1 MAANSKKSVIAAIA
15 GNTIVMFAKCI
26 GFFFTGSSSM
36 LAESIHSFA
45 DVLNQSLLLIGM
57 NKSEKSPDTEHATG
71 YGRERFIW
79 SLISAVGIF
88 FLGCGVTVYHGVS
101 HLLHPTP
108 HEDYGLWPFF
118 ILLFSL
124 AIEGWVFYI
133 AWKSIAI
140 AAEDKPFW
148 KYLRK
153 EADPS
158 AVAVF
163 MEDAAACFGIIIA
176 LMSIALTS
184 WTHET
189 YWDAIGSITIGVLL
203 GVIAIWLIQ
212 RNRELLVG
220 QRIPEQDMEKLQ
232 QLLKKGYLGKV
243 DHIRSEVIGAEQ
255 YDIQVEIEVNERKLV
270 ETIPIALQEEY
281 EKIQNFDDF
290 TAFAQKLSILSME
303 HLTSTIDQLEA
314 EIQEELPR
322 TRFIDI
328 EPN

>member
-1 MAANSKKSVIAAIA
+1 MAANSKTSVIAAIS
-15 GNTIVMFAKCI
+15 GNTIVMIAKCI

-57 NKSEKSPDTEHATG
+57 NKSERSPDTEHATG

-88 FLGCGVTVYHGVS
+88 FLGCGVTLYHGVS

-108 HEDYGLWPFF
+108 HEDYGFWPFG
-118 ILLFSL
+118 ILIFSL

-133 AWKSIAI
+133 AWKSIKM
-140 AAEDKPFW
+140 AAKDKPFW
-148 KYLRK
+148 QYLRK

-158 AVAVF
+158 SVAVF

-176 LMSIALTS
+176 LISIALTS

-189 YWDAIGSITIGVLL
+189 YWDAIGSIIIGILL
-203 GVIAIWLIQ
+203 GVIAVWLIQ

-220 QRIPEQDMEKLQ
+220 QKIPEQDMEKLRAI
-232 QLLKKGYLGKV
+232 LKKGYLGKV
-243 DHIRSEVIGAEQ
+243 DHIRSEVIGADE
-255 YDIQVEIEVNERKLV
+255 YDIQVEIEVNERKLI
-270 ETIPIALQEEY
+270 ETIPISLQEEY
-281 EKIQNFDDF
+281 EKIKNFEDF
-290 TAFAQKLSILSME
+290 SVFAQKLSVLSME
-303 HLTSTIDQLEA
+303 HLTTTIDELES
-314 EIQEELPR
+314 EIQKELPN

>member
-1 MAANSKKSVIAAIA
+1 MAANSKTSVIAAIS
-15 GNTIVMFAKCI
+15 GNTIVMIAKCI

-57 NKSEKSPDTEHATG
+57 NKSERSPDTEHATG

-88 FLGCGVTVYHGVS
+88 FLGCGVTLYHGVS

-108 HEDYGLWPFF
+108 HEDYGFWPFG
-118 ILLFSL
+118 ILIFSL
-124 AIEGWVFYI
+124 AIEGWVFFI
-133 AWKSIAI
+133 AWKSIKT
-140 AAEDKPFW
+140 AAKDKPFW
-148 KYLRK
+148 QYLRK

-158 AVAVF
+158 SVAVF

-176 LMSIALTS
+176 LLSITLTS

-189 YWDAIGSITIGVLL
+189 YWDAIGSIIIGILL
-203 GVIAIWLIQ
+203 GVIAVWLIQ

-220 QRIPEQDMEKLQ
+220 QKIPEQDMEKLKAI
-232 QLLKKGYLGKV
+232 LKKGYLGKV
-243 DHIRSEVIGAEQ
+243 DHIRSEVIGAEE
-255 YDIQVEIEVNERKLV
+255 YDIQVEIEVNEHKLV
-270 ETIPIALQEEY
+270 ETIPISLQEEY
-281 EKIQNFDDF
+281 EKIKNFEDF
-290 TAFAQKLSILSME
+290 SIFAQKLSVLSME
-303 HLTSTIDQLEA
+303 HLTTTIDELES
-314 EIQEELPR
+314 EIQKELPN

>member
-1 MAANSKKSVIAAIA
+1 MAANSKKSVIAAIG
-15 GNTIVMFAKCI
+15 GNTIVMIAKCI

-45 DVLNQSLLLIGM
+45 DVLNQSLLLFGM
-57 NKSEKSPDTEHATG
+57 NKSERSPDTEHATG

-88 FLGCGVTVYHGVS
+88 FLGCGVTLYHGVS

-108 HEDYGLWPFF
+108 HQDYGLWPFG
-118 ILLFSL
+118 ILIFSL

-133 AWKSIAI
+133 AWKSLKE
-140 AAEDKPFW
+140 AANEKPFW
-148 KYLRK
+148 QYLRK

-176 LMSIALTS
+176 LISIGLAA

-189 YWDAIGSITIGVLL
+189 YWDAIGSIMIAILL
-203 GVIAIWLIQ
+203 GVIAVWLIQ

-220 QRIPEQDMEKLQ
+220 QRIPEQDMHRLKEI
-232 QLLKKGYLGKV
+232 LKKGYLGKV
-243 DHIRSEVIGAEQ
+243 DHIRSEVIGAEE

-270 ETIPIALQEEY
+270 ETIPISLQEEY
-281 EKIQNFDDF
+281 EKIQNFEDF
-290 TAFAQKLSILSME
+290 SAFAQKLSILSME
-303 HLTSTIDQLEA
+303 HLTTTIDQLEA
-314 EIQEELPR
+314 EIQKELPN